1 MGTAG
6 TTLAGTGL
14 AAVALLAAAGP
25 ARADADAPRVEV
37 TAQLS
42 AVRLVT
48 SACPEGG
55 RAALLPA
62 GRTAFDE
69 GYVLDLTASG
79 RERTGSWLALGD
91 GRYSVAV
98 RCADGTEL
106 TGGPVRVPGPA
117 SPPATEPS
125 SAPSSAA
132 PPAPPETSAPVAPPS
147 LSASASTRAAEP
159 SEGWPGRARRPYGDA
174 SAPGDGRSPA
184 GSSSPSAGVTVPK
197 GGVEAGLGGSVAQ
210 GSSPAFDAG
219 VALLATGSASAAV
232 WLVRRRLAR
241 RR

>member
-1 MGTAG
+1 MGTPG

-14 AAVALLAAAGP
+14 AAVALLAAAGQ
-25 ARADADAPRVEV
+25 ARADGDAPRVEV

-48 SACPEGG
+48 AACPDGG

-62 GRTAFDE
+62 GRTAFEE
-69 GYVLDLTASG
+69 GYVLDLTARG
-79 RERTGSWLALGD
+79 RERTGSWLALAD

-117 SPPATEPS
+117 SPPAAEPS
-125 SAPSSAA
+125 SAPRSAA
-132 PPAPPETSAPVAPPS
+132 PLAPPERSAPVPPAS
-147 LSASASTRAAEP
+147 PSASASTRAAEP
-159 SEGWPGRARRPYGDA
+159 SDGWPGRERRPYGEP
-174 SAPGDGRSPA
+174 STRGDERFPA
-184 GSSSPSAGVTVPK
+184 GSSSPSVPGTVPR
-197 GGVEAGLGGSVAQ
+197 GGVQGGLGGSAAQ
-210 GSSPAFDAG
+210 PTSPAFDAG

-241 RR
+241 RH